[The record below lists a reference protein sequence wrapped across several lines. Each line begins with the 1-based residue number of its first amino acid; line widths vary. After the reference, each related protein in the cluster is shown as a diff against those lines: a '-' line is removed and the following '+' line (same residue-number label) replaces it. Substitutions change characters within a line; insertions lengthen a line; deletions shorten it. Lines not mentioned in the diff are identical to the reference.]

1 MNEDSLSSAYDQLH
15 QSLLQIEDLTRV
27 EERKRIARDLH
38 DSLGYALTA
47 LNVQLQTAAKL
58 WKVEPAKAE
67 LFLNQAQLLGTD
79 AIAQVRQSVRLLR
92 SLELPER
99 SLETMI
105 ESLVENVQQ
114 ATRLSITTALQPT
127 TSIPP
132 SVAAMLYRVVQE
144 ALTNIC
150 KYAAATTVQ
159 IQLESLPE
167 HLQLQV
173 IDDGHGFNLD
183 EHQTGFGLIGM
194 AERVEAMHG
203 KLQID
208 TAPGKGCR
216 ICVTVPLDQAV
227 IEADAVSSEIAIAP
241 EPTPKLPAV
250 PEPLKPV
257 QQSPRLTIAPEQL
270 KQLEETLANYI
281 GPIAPVVLQKVMSR
295 SQHRQALIDQL
306 DNWIDAVHKSEFQQ
320 SATLILQSAEST
332 PKKMPHHCIDEAWLH
347 RCQLELSQA
356 VGPIAPLLIDQILQ
370 ANPEISQVQ
379 LIEILSSRIDCAEAA
394 LVFQR
399 QMMI

>member
-38 DSLGYALTA
+38 DSLGHALTA

-114 ATRLSITTALQPT
+114 ATRLSITTALHPT
-127 TSIPP
+127 PSIPP
-132 SVAAMLYRVVQE
+132 SIAAMLYRVVQE

-150 KYAAATTVQ
+150 KHAAATTVQ

-173 IDDGHGFNLD
+173 IDDGRGFNLN
-183 EHQTGFGLIGM
+183 EHQTGFGLVGM

-208 TAPGKGCR
+208 TAPEKGCR
-216 ICVTVPLDQAV
+216 ICVTVPLDQAM
-227 IEADAVSSEIAIAP
+227 IEADAVSEDTTIAA
-241 EPTPKLPAV
+241 EPTPRLTAA
-250 PEPLKPV
+250 PEPLKPA
-257 QQSPRLTIAPEQL
+257 QPTPKLTIAPEQL
-270 KQLEETLANYI
+270 KQLEETLADYI
-281 GPIAPVVLQKVMSR
+281 GPIAPVVLQKVISR

-320 SATLILQSAEST
+320 SATLILEQSAEST
-332 PKKMPHHCIDEAWLH
+332 PKKN
-347 RCQLELSQA
+347 
-356 VGPIAPLLIDQILQ
+356 V
-370 ANPEISQVQ
+370 
-379 LIEILSSRIDCAEAA
+379 SSWH
-394 LVFQR
+394 
-399 QMMI
+399 